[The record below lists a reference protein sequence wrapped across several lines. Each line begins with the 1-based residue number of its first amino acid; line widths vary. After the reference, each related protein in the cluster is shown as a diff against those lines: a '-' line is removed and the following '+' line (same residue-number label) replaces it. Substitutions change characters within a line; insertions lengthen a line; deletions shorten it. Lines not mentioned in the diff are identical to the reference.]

1 MQKLITQLYILMEV
15 LIWIKQCPV
24 LKDNHTDVF
33 SLPIGF
39 FLYCKHMLVS
49 EYSPFTPQTSVW
61 QVGAVAVLA
70 FACAPSAAGFGGGR
84 GELAML
90 GECPV

>member
-1 MQKLITQLYILMEV
+1 
-15 LIWIKQCPV
+15 
-24 LKDNHTDVF
+24 
-33 SLPIGF
+33 
-39 FLYCKHMLVS
+39 MLVS